1 MSINNF
7 YDLDTWKKAR
17 KLTLHIYIIT
27 KDFPTDE
34 KYGLISQMRRASSS
48 IGANIAEGFE
58 RYHFKDKIRFYY
70 QARRSIA
77 EIQNFLLL
85 AKDLKFTEQTDFIK
99 LGLITKDSFRLLN
112 GLIRSTEKINKKLVT
127 SYSLLVIIFMHP
139 QIDSNKR
146 KIIWK

>member
-1 MSINNF
+1 M
-7 YDLDTWKKAR
+7 
-17 KLTLHIYIIT
+17 TLLIYIIT

-70 QARRSIA
+70 QARGSIA

-85 AKDLKFTEQTDFIK
+85 SRDLKFITQTDFIT
-99 LGLITKDSFRLLN
+99 LGLLTKDSFKLLN
-112 GLIRSTEKINKKLVT
+112 GLIRSTEK
-127 SYSLLVIIFMHP
+127 LL
-139 QIDSNKR
+139 
-146 KIIWK
+146 